1 MKKRALSLL
10 VLFLFILVTGCS
22 GRWQHPTK
30 PRSAW
35 GQDHAKCEQ
44 LVRESIRE
52 APDAYGA
59 INEHKLIKTC
69 MKKMGWYK

>member
-52 APDAYGA
+52 APDAYDA
-59 INEHKLIKTC
+59 FDEQKLIKTC
-69 MKKMGWYK
+69 MKKMGWHK